1 MKTKGNCFDII
12 LTVLYSIA
20 AITSEDHRMDGLF
33 LVRIFIGFFTDLLDV
48 LIASKSLN
56 FRAPPV
62 LVLYEFIL
70 TLLPMYAFYM
80 ISSRFYGHKSV
91 FLLFKLVSTCNVIF
105 LYSVVYFGS
114 KTCKWKT
121 VFNVYFAINIFLNV
135 LESISCIF
143 Q

>member
-1 MKTKGNCFDII
+1 MDIVTSI
-12 LTVLYSIA
+12 LCSIA
-20 AITSEDHRMDGLF
+20 AITSDDHRMDGLF
-33 LVRIFIGFFTDLLDV
+33 LVRIFVGFFTDLLDV
-48 LIASKSLN
+48 LIASKTLN
-56 FRAPPV
+56 FRLPTV